1 MHAACGIVHPT
12 LGVAP
17 RACAGATVS
26 AASAPG
32 SSPRVP
38 AVVPARRLALA
49 AAENARRGG
58 AVVAQARGG
67 GAAGTA
73 GKATRGGKGK
83 GKASPAR
90 GKGAKTGGGAVS
102 RAKKAAKQQ
111 VRVVPTSR
119 QSSRSSAPHFI

>member
-1 MHAACGIVHPT
+1 MHAACGTVHPA

-17 RACAGATVS
+17 RARAGATVS
-26 AASAPG
+26 AASTPG

-83 GKASPAR
+83 GKASSAG

-111 VRVVPTSR
+111 VRVVPTTR
-119 QSSRSSAPHFI
+119 QSSRSPAPHFI